1 MSERP
6 VHIDV
11 AIFGGGVAGLWLLAR
26 LRKIG
31 YQAVLFESQALG
43 TGQTRHAQGIIH
55 GGTKYALTGKLTGS
69 SESIAE
75 MPGIWR
81 AALSGEG
88 ELDLRSAKLLS
99 THQFMWSTESLTSR
113 MAGFFASRLMKSRT
127 ASVEGAA
134 RPQVLRDSHFKG
146 HVYRL
151 DEPVLDVASLIHAL
165 AEPHREAIYQLPDD
179 DHYRIEQRDG
189 AWGVTLNDAG
199 EPIDFTAKKIVFTA
213 GKGNATLLKK
223 VGREA
228 PAMQLRPLQM
238 VMVRGSKQAPLPG
251 ELYAHCLG
259 ASANPRITITTHY
272 DRDGNTV
279 WYLGGQIAEE
289 GVGRSRDAQIAAAR
303 KELHELF
310 PWLDLS
316 QAQWGV
322 LPIDRAEV
330 KMADGSRPDNVY
342 FAEHDD
348 VITAWPTKL
357 ALAPRLARQIIDAIE
372 HEGIAPGSH
381 TELPQWP
388 HPGYALLPWQEEE
401 RWS

>member
-1 MSERP
+1 MSEQSVR
-6 VHIDV
+6 VDV
-11 AIFGGGVAGLWLLAR
+11 AIFGGGIAGLWLLAR
-26 LRKIG
+26 LRRLG

-43 TGQTRHAQGIIH
+43 AGQTRHAQGIIH

-81 AALSGEG
+81 AALGGEG
-88 ELDLRSAKLLS
+88 ELDLRNAKLLS

-113 MAGFFASRLMKSRT
+113 MAGFFASKLMKSRT
-127 ASVEGAA
+127 ASVEGEA
-134 RPQVLRDSHFKG
+134 RPQVLRDSQFKG

-151 DEPVLDVASLIHAL
+151 DEPVLDVAALIHAL
-165 AEPHREAIYQLPDD
+165 AEPHRGAIFQLPDEE
-179 DHYRIEQRDG
+179 HYHIEQQHG
-189 AWGVTLNDAG
+189 LWHVKLGGDA
-199 EPIDFTAKKIVFTA
+199 PIDFIAHRIVFSA

-223 VGREA
+223 IGRET
-228 PAMQLRPLQM
+228 PVMQLRPLQM

-330 KMADGSRPDNVY
+330 KMADGSRPDNVF
-342 FAEHDD
+342 FAQEGG

-357 ALAPRLARQIIDAIE
+357 ALAPRLASQIIAALQK
-372 HEGIAPGSH
+372 EGIAPGE
-381 TELPQWP
+381 TVELPQWP

>member
-1 MSERP
+1 MSERTFP
-6 VHIDV
+6 VDV
-11 AIFGGGVAGLWLLAR
+11 AVFGGGVAGLWLLAR
-26 LRKIG
+26 LRTLG

-43 TGQTRHAQGIIH
+43 AGQTRHAQGIIH

-75 MPGIWR
+75 MPAIWR
-81 AALSGEG
+81 AALNGEG
-88 ELDLRSAKLLS
+88 ELDLRSTKLLS
-99 THQFMWSTESLTSR
+99 AHQFMWSTESLTSR

-127 ASVEGAA
+127 ASVEGEA
-134 RPQVLRDSHFKG
+134 RPQVLRDKHFKG

-165 AEPHREAIYQLPDD
+165 AEPHREAIYKLPDD
-179 DHYRIEQRDG
+179 AHYRLEQRNG
-189 AWGVTLNDAG
+189 AWHVLLDEAG
-199 EPIDFTAKKIVFTA
+199 GTFDLVARRIIFTA
-213 GKGNATLLKK
+213 GKGNETLLTKL
-223 VGREA
+223 GREL

-238 VMVRGSKQAPLPG
+238 VMVRGSKSSPLPG

-289 GVGRSRDAQIAAAR
+289 GVGRSRDAQIAAAK
-303 KELHELF
+303 KELNELF

-330 KMADGSRPDNVY
+330 KMADGSRPDNVF
-342 FAEHDD
+342 FAQADG

-357 ALAPRLARQIIDAIE
+357 ALAPRLAQLIIEAMQRDGLTPA
-372 HEGIAPGSH
+372 GKTA
-381 TELPQWP
+381 LPQWP